1 MKDIAAWS
9 EYCKTL
15 APAISEACVKAPV
28 AAGPGTLTKELGKAL
43 PDWHFRHA
51 FCRGGWYRLGGVVD
65 GQGQKVADDLESWA
79 EAALADHDGDF
90 GSLADAFAGQDLHA
104 TRLVGRTHYLVSPA
118 GDGTSDFLQLEIE
131 ALQEVK
137 GHRLFDDDE
146 LPGSLEELIDPRQ
159 TNDTPQPLGLP
170 TYHFRRL
177 GHVGAFLGRMV
188 AQGAEPAPIHRMME
202 DWGKS
207 SAGNASAFY
216 NHWVLAMREHLDRYQ
231 QPIFRAQPIATLD
244 GDPPSFDA
252 TQGTSGLALQA
263 ALIAFDREAGYP
275 MAWYFDMLAHKA
287 VPHWVAQTVVEDAL
301 AGFGYL
307 PAKDVDVVRHWLH
320 RPYAV

>member
-15 APAISEACVKAPV
+15 AAAVTEACLTAPV
-28 AAGPGTLTKELGKAL
+28 AAGPGALGKELAKAL

-65 GQGQKVADDLESWA
+65 GQGERIADDLERWA
-79 EAALADHDGDF
+79 EAALAERDGDF
-90 GSLADAFAGQDLHA
+90 AQLADDFAGQDLYA
-104 TRLVGRTHYLVSPA
+104 TRLVGRTHYLVAPA
-118 GDGTSDFLQLEIE
+118 GAGTSDFLQLEVE

-137 GHRLFDDDE
+137 GHLLFDADD

-159 TNDTPQPLGLP
+159 SKATAQPLGLP
-170 TYHFRRL
+170 HYSFRRL
-177 GHVGAFLGRMV
+177 GHVGAFLDRML
-188 AQGAEPAPIHRMME
+188 AQGAEPAAIHRMVA
-202 DWGKS
+202 DWEQS
-207 SAGNASAFY
+207 SAGSTSAFY
-216 NHWVLAMREHLDRYQ
+216 NHWILAMREHLDRYQ

-244 GDPPSFDA
+244 GDPPAFSA
-252 TQGTSGLALQA
+252 APGTTGLPLQTALN
-263 ALIAFDREAGYP
+263 AFDREAGYP

-287 VPHWVAQTVVEDAL
+287 VPHWVAQAVVEDAL
-301 AGFGYL
+301 GGFAYL
-307 PAKDVDVVRHWLH
+307 PAKDVAVVRGWLH